1 MAPIKTTNFEL
12 FDIVC
17 NGNEEEKKETKLV
30 ELEGWVKTNR
40 DNGSIGFVEFNDG
53 TCFKSVQLVYNKEA
67 KGYETL
73 VALRT
78 GAAIRVVGEV
88 VLTPENKQPFEI
100 HVQECELE
108 GDVADDY
115 PLQKKRHS
123 FEFLREIAH
132 IRPRAN
138 TFQAVYRVRSVL
150 SMAIHEFF
158 QERGFIYV
166 HTPLITTNDGE
177 GAGNIFDVTTHDT
190 KDPNYFYGRKV
201 NLTVTGQLHVEP
213 FALAFRD
220 VYTFGPAFRAEHS
233 NTVRH
238 ASEFWMVEPEIA
250 FADLS
255 DNMDLIEDCVKFC
268 INYII
273 KSCPDEMNFFNAMID
288 QTLLE
293 RLNHVVNSEFK
304 RMPYTEGIKL
314 LQEAVKNG
322 HKFDNNK
329 IEWGMDLQS
338 EHERYLTEEIVKGPL
353 FLTDYPKEIKAFY
366 MRLND
371 DGKTV
376 AAVDLEVPG
385 SGELMGGSE
394 REVDLD
400 KLNELVKIH
409 NIDREQIE
417 WYLNL
422 RKFGGCYH
430 SGFGMGFE
438 RLIMYLTGIENIRDV
453 IPYPRTP
460 GNCEY

>member
-1 MAPIKTTNFEL
+1 MEAIKTTNFEL
-12 FDIVC
+12 FDIIV
-17 NGNEEEKKETKLV
+17 NGDKDEKENVKLV

-53 TCFKSVQLVYNKEA
+53 TCFKNVQLVYNKEA
-67 KGYETL
+67 KGYEVLTS
-73 VALRT
+73 LRT
-78 GAAIRVVGEV
+78 GAAIKVIGEV
-88 VLTPENKQPFEI
+88 VLTPEMKQPFEI
-100 HVQECELE
+100 HVKECELE

-132 IRPRAN
+132 VRPRAN

-177 GAGNIFDVTTHDT
+177 GAGNVFDVTTHDT

-238 ASEFWMVEPEIA
+238 AAEFWMIEPELA

-255 DNMDLIEDCVKFC
+255 DDMDCAEAMVK
-268 INYII
+268 YII
-273 KSCPDEMNFFNAMID
+273 ERVMNTCKEEIEFLNKFVDNGLI
-288 QTLLE
+288 E
-293 RLNHVVNSEFK
+293 RLNNVKNNEFK
-304 RMPYTEGIKL
+304 RLTYTEAIEILEK
-314 LQEAVKNG
+314 VKDR
-322 HKFDNNK
+322 FDAPVY
-329 IEWGMDLQS
+329 WGVDLQS
-338 EHERYLTEEIVKGPL
+338 EHERYITEEVFKKPV

-371 DGKTV
+371 DKKTV
-376 AAVDLEVPG
+376 AASDLLVPG
-385 SGELMGGSE
+385 IGELVGGSQREE
-394 REVDLD
+394 RMDILEKRMAECGLNKEDYSCYLD
-400 KLNELVKIH
+400 
-409 NIDREQIE
+409 
-417 WYLNL
+417 L
-422 RKFGGCYH
+422 RKYGGVIH
-430 SGFGMGFE
+430 SGFGLGFE
-438 RLIMYLTGIENIRDV
+438 RMIMYLTGISNIRDV
-453 IPYPRTP
+453 LPFPRTV
-460 GNCEY
+460 GSNI